1 MSPFNANVTRG
12 DTFWLVHVP
21 EIGRTTQARS
31 LREVEPMA
39 RDLVAAMLDDVDP
52 ADVELEVVVEVP
64 AGAAGHWNRSA
75 ELHAESAELR
85 RRAAEEAGAAARA
98 LRALG
103 LTVRDIGA
111 VLDVSYQ
118 RADQLLR
125 QGSPTP
131 PSGEPVVNQ
140 R

>member
-1 MSPFNANVTRG
+1 MNVYSVNVRRG
-12 DTFWLVHVP
+12 DRYWLVEVP
-21 EIGRTTQARS
+21 AIGRTTQARN

-39 RDLVAAMLDDVDP
+39 RDLIAVMTDAEIDP
-52 ADVELEVVVEVP
+52 ADVELEVNVAVP
-64 AGAAGHWNRSA
+64 EEAAVHWRQSA
-75 ELHAESAELR
+75 ELHAESARLR
-85 RRAAEEAGAAARA
+85 AQAAAEAGAAARH
-98 LRALG
+98 LRQLG

-125 QGSPTP
+125 QGADP
-131 PSGEPVVNQ
+131 EQQ